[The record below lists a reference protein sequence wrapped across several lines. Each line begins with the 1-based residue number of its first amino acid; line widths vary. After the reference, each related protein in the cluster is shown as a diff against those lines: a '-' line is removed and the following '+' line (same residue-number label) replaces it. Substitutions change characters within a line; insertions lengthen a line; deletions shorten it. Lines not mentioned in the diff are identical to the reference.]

1 VTHHEQQNGA
11 IEEIHLP
18 APSLVPMFTAV
29 GLAVGLVGLII
40 SWPIV
45 AFGGLITLISV
56 VKWIRDVRQ
65 DIEQLPSGERG

>member
-1 VTHHEQQNGA
+1 VTHHEHRNGA

-29 GLAVGLVGLII
+29 GLAVALVGLII
-40 SWPIV
+40 SWGIV
-45 AFGGLITLISV
+45 VVGGLITLISV
-56 VKWIRDVRQ
+56 VKWIRDVRR